1 LKIHVK
7 SSVHTYTQYNLVPA
21 VVVSVRSPCVAE
33 AVVASLLLVASPS
46 SEVEFAEISDDDV
59 VVGSVSLDG
68 LVSILAVVE
77 LALVSTLEA
86 YSKPQAM

>member
-1 LKIHVK
+1 M
-7 SSVHTYTQYNLVPA
+7 A
-21 VVVSVRSPCVAE
+21 SVRSPCVAE
-33 AVVASLLLVASPS
+33 AVVASLLLVGSPS
-46 SEVEFAEISDDDV
+46 SEVEFADISDDDV